1 MVHLS
6 DLQSK
11 GSMLALPEDTLR
23 PMLSNAPPRHIN
35 NIIIF
40 HFSELNLPGSWCRYF
55 AFTVAASLVLAVV
68 LFPSSHIAFA
78 AAQTGIIVPLYQ
90 YPGEEWD
97 RLIAIK
103 LNNTS
108 VPIVAV
114 VNPDS
119 GVGPTKNPEYV
130 SAILDLKEAGIVVLG
145 YVWTE
150 YGARSSSEVRAEITK
165 YKRWYSVDG
174 IFFDAMSNLRGKL
187 KYYNNLDDFVK
198 GKGLTMTVG
207 NPGTDTRRIYVGSVD
222 NIVIRENSGLPTLS
236 FLGGWHSDFDKSNFS
251 FVSYDVESLDS
262 SFVASA
268 SEHVAYMYITDDDL
282 PNPYDSLP
290 PYLEE
295 LAEAVGG
302 SGV

>member
-1 MVHLS
+1 
-6 DLQSK
+6 
-11 GSMLALPEDTLR
+11 
-23 PMLSNAPPRHIN
+23 MLSNASPRGIN

-40 HFSELNLPGSWCRYF
+40 HFSELNLPGSQCQYF
-55 AFTVAASLVLAVV
+55 ALAVAVSLVLAVV
-68 LFPSSHIAFA
+68 LFPNSHVAFA
-78 AAQTGIIVPLYQ
+78 EAQTGIIVPLYQ
-90 YPGEEWD
+90 YPGANWD

-108 VPIVAV
+108 VPIVAI

-119 GVGPTKNPEYV
+119 GVGASKNPDYV
-130 SAILDLKEAGIVVLG
+130 AAILELKEAGIVVLG

-187 KYYNNLDDFVK
+187 KYYNNLDNYVK

-251 FVSYDVESLDS
+251 FVSYDVESLDG

-268 SEHVAYMYITDDDL
+268 SQHVGYMYITDDDL
-282 PNPYDSLP
+282 PNPYDLLP

-295 LAEAVGG
+295 LAEAIGSANGAGG
-302 SGV
+302 

>member
-1 MVHLS
+1 LNI
-6 DLQSK
+6 
-11 GSMLALPEDTLR
+11 PELR
-23 PMLSNAPPRHIN
+23 Q
-35 NIIIF
+35 
-40 HFSELNLPGSWCRYF
+40 RYF
-55 AFTVAASLVLAVV
+55 LLAASSLLASMV
-68 LFPSSHIAFA
+68 LFPNSHLAFA
-78 AAQTGIIVPLYQ
+78 DTHTGLIVPLYQ

-97 RLIAIK
+97 ELVEIK

-114 VNPDS
+114 INPDS
-119 GVGPTKNPEYV
+119 GVGATKNSDYA
-130 SAILDLKEAGIVVLG
+130 SAIQDLKSAGIVVLG
-145 YVWTE
+145 YVWTD
-150 YGARSSSEVRAEITK
+150 YGDRPSSEVRSEISN

-187 KYYNNLDDFVK
+187 KYYNNLDSYVER
-198 GKGLTMTVG
+198 KGLSMTVG

-251 FVSYDVESLDS
+251 FVSYDVGSLDE

-268 SEHVAYMYITDDDL
+268 SDHVGYMYITDDDL

-290 PYLEE
+290 DYLGD
-295 LAEAVGG
+295 LVEAIAAANEAGQ
-302 SGV
+302 

>member
-1 MVHLS
+1 M
-6 DLQSK
+6 
-11 GSMLALPEDTLR
+11 
-23 PMLSNAPPRHIN
+23 
-35 NIIIF
+35 
-40 HFSELNLPGSWCRYF
+40 NLPGSRYQCF
-55 AFTVAASLVLAVV
+55 ALAVAVLLVLAVV
-68 LFPSSHIAFA
+68 LFPNSHVAFA
-78 AAQTGIIVPLYQ
+78 EAQTGIIVPLYQ
-90 YPGEEWD
+90 YPGADWD

-108 VPIVAV
+108 VPIVAI

-119 GVGPTKNPEYV
+119 GVGASKNPDYV
-130 SAILDLKEAGIVVLG
+130 GAILELKEAGIVVLG

-187 KYYNNLDDFVK
+187 KYYNNLDNYVK

-251 FVSYDVESLDS
+251 FVSYDIESLDG

-268 SEHVAYMYITDDDL
+268 SQHVGYMYITDDGL

-295 LAEAVGG
+295 LTEAIGSANGAGG
-302 SGV
+302 